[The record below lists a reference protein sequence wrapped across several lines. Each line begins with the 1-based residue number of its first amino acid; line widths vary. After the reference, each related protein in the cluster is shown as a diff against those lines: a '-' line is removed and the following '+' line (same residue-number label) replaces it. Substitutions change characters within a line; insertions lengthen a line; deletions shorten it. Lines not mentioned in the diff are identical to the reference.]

1 MGCAALIWEARREEV
16 TAGGGQLVLLFPFS
30 SWAGRHT
37 ERGKQGC
44 PHPPRGALA
53 ASDLGCPGGVGAHL
67 SPLPCPGR
75 HPGSAPCL
83 CLSPPPVP
91 ILLSNSTFPLL
102 SDTRKSFPLRSW
114 RQGDQGQLGP
124 FPPSPPCPLQPAL
137 ASALGWPLC
146 LPALGPPL
154 SACRSGWPACCVI
167 GLLGSAGSDLSLL
180 WPRSLPPAAHP
191 SLLQTGPCT
200 AFLDC
205 HSPPPL
211 FFYPISLFPFA
222 VFGNLLSVRPKGSS
236 VCMKPR
242 VWHVSLYSQTQ

>member
-1 MGCAALIWEARREEV
+1 MVSWYFSSPFPPGQAGTQREESRAAPTPQEEPWLHQTWGAQEEWV
-16 TAGGGQLVLLFPFS
+16 
-30 SWAGRHT
+30 HT
-37 ERGKQGC
+37 SR
-44 PHPPRGALA
+44 
-53 ASDLGCPGGVGAHL
+53 
-67 SPLPCPGR
+67 PGR

-91 ILLSNSTFPLL
+91 ILLSNSTSPLL

-222 VFGNLLSVRPKGSS
+222 VFGNLLSVRPEGSS